1 MIDVEFQHFC
11 FSLNKP
17 EFAVGQVVQKY
28 DFQQSE
34 NLQHINNIKLQ

>member
-1 MIDVEFQHFC
+1 MTDVEFQHFC
-11 FSLNKP
+11 FSLNKL

-34 NLQHINNIKLQ
+34 NLQHINNTQLQ